1 MVSFMIYL
9 ELEGDKIKER
19 LLMNIGYA
27 MIAVILLDVLI
38 NLACYLASVLASLIE
53 SIQKYCKKR
62 REKYRIEM

>member
-1 MVSFMIYL
+1 MIYL

-38 NLACYLASVLASLIE
+38 NLACYLASVLASI
-53 SIQKYCKKR
+53 I
-62 REKYRIEM
+62 

>member
-38 NLACYLASVLASLIE
+38 NLACYLASVLASI
-53 SIQKYCKKR
+53 I
-62 REKYRIEM
+62 